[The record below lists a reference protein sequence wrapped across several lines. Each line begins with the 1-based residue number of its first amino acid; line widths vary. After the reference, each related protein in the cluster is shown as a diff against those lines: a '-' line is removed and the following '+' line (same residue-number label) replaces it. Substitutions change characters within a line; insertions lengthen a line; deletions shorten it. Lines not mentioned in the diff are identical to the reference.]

1 MRPNEVTA
9 GQQERPFEIIAILK
23 KSLNI
28 LRSLNNFMDAE
39 EIAGKYS
46 MKELR
51 PIAKKYGVKTHC
63 VKKIDVVRAL
73 PPDALEELEGE

>member
-1 MRPNEVTA
+1 
-9 GQQERPFEIIAILK
+9 
-23 KSLNI
+23 
-28 LRSLNNFMDAE
+28 MDAE

-46 MKELR
+46 MKVLR

-73 PPDALEELEGE
+73 PREALEELETSME